1 MNEKKL
7 LYIYNPV
14 SGVSNALGA
23 PSLTDILTIF
33 INNGFRTE
41 VYPTQKRNDCMERIM
56 NIEPEFERVVVAGGD
71 GTLNEAVT
79 GLMKGGA
86 DIPLGYIPMGSTNDF
101 ANSLGLPTATL
112 EAAKVASTGMAKKV
126 DVGQFEERYFVY
138 VAAFGAFTSVSYETG
153 QKMKNVLGHA
163 AYLLNSVKSWTDIKP
178 FKMTVECNGIT
189 KEDEYIYGM
198 ITNTKSV
205 GGMKNLAGLD
215 VELSDGLFEV
225 TLIRQ
230 IDTIFDL
237 PGIVSNLLSG
247 ELDNEF
253 IESYKTSEITL
264 HSAKLLPWTVDG
276 EFGGDH
282 RKVHIKNRKCSLNMI
297 LPDGVD
303 IEKS

>member
-138 VAAFGAFTSVSYETG
+138 VGDYKKPAAESIRDKLTDEQYRVTQESATEIAFTGEFWNKFEKGIYVDVVTGEPLFSSTDKFESSCGWPSFTKPIEEPSVVKREDCSYCMSRTEVRSRAG
-153 QKMKNVLGHA
+153 DSHLGHVFENDPESPNGVRYCINSA
-163 AYLLNSVKSWTDIKP
+163 ALRFVPYERMESEGYGYLL
-178 FKMTVECNGIT
+178 
-189 KEDEYIYGM
+189 
-198 ITNTKSV
+198 
-205 GGMKNLAGLD
+205 D
-215 VELSDGLFEV
+215 VFE
-225 TLIRQ
+225 T
-230 IDTIFDL
+230 
-237 PGIVSNLLSG
+237 
-247 ELDNEF
+247 
-253 IESYKTSEITL
+253 
-264 HSAKLLPWTVDG
+264 
-276 EFGGDH
+276 
-282 RKVHIKNRKCSLNMI
+282 
-297 LPDGVD
+297 
-303 IEKS
+303 